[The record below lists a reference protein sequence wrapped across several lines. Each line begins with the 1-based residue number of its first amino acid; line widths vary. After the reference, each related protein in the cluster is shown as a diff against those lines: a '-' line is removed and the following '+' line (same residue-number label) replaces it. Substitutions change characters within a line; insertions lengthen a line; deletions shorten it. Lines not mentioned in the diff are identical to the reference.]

1 MKSRAA
7 IAWEAGKPLSVE
19 EIDVEGPKK
28 GEALVRIVATGVCH
42 TDAFTLSGAD
52 PEGFFPRI
60 LGHEGGG
67 IVEEVGEGVTSIK
80 PGDHVIPLYTAELG
94 VAVVAPDTSPR
105 GDDVADEDVFDMG
118 KGAGFYVNA
127 TQAPWASHYQMY
139 DYVVSELPALLAD
152 EFNTTLDLSREAI
165 FGHSMGGHGAL
176 VIGLRNI
183 DRFAAISAFS
193 PICAPTEVPW
203 GHKAF
208 PKYLGDDRQAWL
220 AYDATHLLS
229 NADNAEALPPIRVEQ
244 GLADNF
250 LDEQL
255 HPHRLEEA
263 AEQVGADVEVN
274 RREGYDHSYFF
285 IASFM
290 EDHLRF
296 LGRHLGV

>member
-1 MKSRAA
+1 MEK
-7 IAWEAGKPLSVE
+7 
-19 EIDVEGPKK
+19 IDEHKAFGGWQRRYTHASKVCNCDMTF
-28 GEALVRIVATGVCH
+28 ALYVPPQADTQRVPVVYW
-42 TDAFTLSGAD
+42 LSGLTCTDENFVNKA
-52 PEGFFPRI
+52 GAQR
-60 LGHEGGG
+60 
-67 IVEEVGEGVTSIK
+67 VA
-80 PGDHVIPLYTAELG
+80 AELG